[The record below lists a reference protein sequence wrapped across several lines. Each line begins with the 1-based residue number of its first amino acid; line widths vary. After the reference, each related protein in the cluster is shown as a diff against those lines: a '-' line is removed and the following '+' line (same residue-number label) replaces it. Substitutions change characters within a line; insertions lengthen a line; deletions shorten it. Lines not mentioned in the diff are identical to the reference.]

1 MPPSAVIVIKKKPF
15 LQYHEYGDRQQSVR
29 AISVVR
35 EVARVIFSSTVKNVS
50 VSQPEGLQYDIENKK
65 TRSNILI
72 MTSIFSNRLTPL
84 QIQHTYPGLYIKI
97 QTES

>member
-1 MPPSAVIVIKKKPF
+1 MPLSAVIVIRKKPF

-35 EVARVIFSSTVKNVS
+35 EVARVIFSGTVKNVS
-50 VSQPEGLQYDIENKK
+50 VSQPEGLQYGVENKK
-65 TRSNILI
+65 TRFNI
-72 MTSIFSNRLTPL
+72 MTSIFSNRLAPL
-84 QIQHTYPGLYIKI
+84 QMQHTYPGLYIKI